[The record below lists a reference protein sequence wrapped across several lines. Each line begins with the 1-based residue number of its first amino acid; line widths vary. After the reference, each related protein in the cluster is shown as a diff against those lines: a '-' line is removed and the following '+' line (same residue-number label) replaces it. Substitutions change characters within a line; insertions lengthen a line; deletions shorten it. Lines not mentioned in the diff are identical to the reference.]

1 MTRTALLLVLPLL
14 ASCNVDTKYPANGDE
29 HVAINAD
36 DSGKVSFNLPFA
48 SGEVKLPQSMMHNGD
63 VDIDGVKL
71 MPGSKVTGFSVMA
84 DEGKKSTV
92 NIAFSAPKPPAEVRS
107 YFASEFA
114 RQGAQTAVSGDSVTA
129 TTKKGDEV
137 AITVAPE
144 GAGSAGKIAIL
155 SND

>member
-1 MTRTALLLVLPLL
+1 MTRFAFLLTLPLL
-14 ASCNVDTKYPANGDE
+14 AACNVDTKFPANGDE

-48 SGEVKLPQSMMHNGD
+48 SGEVKLPEGMMHGGE
-63 VDIDGVKL
+63 VDLDGVKL

-84 DEGKKSTV
+84 DEGQKSKV

-107 YFASEFA
+107 YFAAEFA
-114 RQGAQTAVSGDSVTA
+114 KQGAQTAVSGNSVTA
-129 TTKKGDEV
+129 TTKDGDEV
-137 AITVAPE
+137 AITLAPE
-144 GAGSAGKIAIL
+144 GAGSVGKIAIL